1 MFDLRPDDEQIAVVE
16 TLREIAQKQIRPA
29 AQSAEAAHAVPEK
42 LASDLLATG
51 LVAPVS
57 EDFGGQGMPDLI
69 TYLMAVEELACG
81 DAGIAMTALAQG
93 FATTVISS
101 AGTEQQAHVLL
112 PALADGSMTAT
123 VAFLEGYG
131 RRPSEYQTVAERN
144 ANGWAL
150 SGRKVAVANHDRA
163 ELTIVIARRSDND
176 ELGAFVVDN
185 RMVTGSVTTITSDA
199 ETGALSLGAAR
210 LGTVEYDV
218 QLDDE
223 ALLGA
228 IDAAP
233 VDLARAV
240 AQIRLVLATI
250 QIGNARAA
258 VEYAAKYATDREA
271 FGRPISSFQGVAF
284 MITDA
289 EMDVESVRL
298 ELWRLATALMEA
310 TSGRA
315 AEGSLS
321 RVVARVGEV
330 GLRVTRTGVQ
340 VLGGHGFITE
350 HPAERWYRSAGVLA
364 AIDFDPLDSPVA
376 QL

>member
-1 MFDLRPDDEQIAVVE
+1 
-16 TLREIAQKQIRPA
+16 
-29 AQSAEAAHAVPEK
+29 
-42 LASDLLATG
+42 
-51 LVAPVS
+51 VAPVS

-101 AGTEQQAHVLL
+101 TGTEQQAHLLL

-131 RRPSEYQTVAERN
+131 RRPSEYQTVAERS

-150 SGRKVAVANHDRA
+150 SGRKVAVVNHDRA

-199 ETGALSLGAAR
+199 ETGALALGAAR

-233 VDLARAV
+233 VDLARTV

-298 ELWRLATALMEA
+298 ELWRLATALMET

-321 RVVARVGEV
+321 RIVARVGEV